1 MAVPT
6 DLPAPLDDHRARACR
21 LNHVEFCRELGRW
34 SGAGGAVVER
44 DGLMLW
50 ATASD
55 FPVSL
60 NGVVRLDPTTPAAL
74 VIDTADEWFGAR
86 STGYTVNVVEGA
98 DDDLR
103 AAAEAVGLLVM
114 RDSPQMV
121 CAAPVPVPPSTEGVE
136 LAWVTTPSQVG
147 AFAGLVDTAYQ
158 SLGAPAGAIR
168 PSIVALDR
176 VLEPQIE
183 TVLALLDDE
192 PVACAQLLLSHGM
205 GGVYYVG
212 TLEAARGRGLGEL
225 VTAAV
230 TNRGFE
236 RGAAFVGLQ
245 ASPMG
250 EAIYRRMGYRD
261 LYRQAGL
268 VRFEAPTT

>member
-6 DLPAPLDDHRARACR
+6 DLAAPLDEPMALACR
-21 LNHVEFCRELGRW
+21 LNYVEFCRELGRW
-34 SGAGGAVVER
+34 SGAAGAVVER
-44 DGLMLW
+44 EGLMLW

-60 NGVVRLDPTTPAAL
+60 NGVVRLEPSTPADQ
-74 VIDTADEWFGAR
+74 VIAVAEEWFGER
-86 STGYTVNVVEGA
+86 VTGYTVNVVAGA

-103 AAAEAVGLLVM
+103 AAAEAAGLLVM

-121 CAAPVPVPPSTEGVE
+121 CDGPIVSPSLTDGVE
-136 LAWVTTPSQVG
+136 LVWVDRPAQVA
-147 AFAGLVDTAYQ
+147 AFAELVDTSYQ

-168 PSIVALDR
+168 RSIVALDR
-176 VLEPQIE
+176 LLDPHIE
-183 TVLALLDDE
+183 TALALLDGE

-212 TLEAARGRGLGEL
+212 TLEAARARGLGEL

-268 VRFEAPTT
+268 VRFEVPTT